1 MISSVRTSPVRVLI
15 VADRPEVALV
25 YANALATHG
34 VPVTCAGPG
43 DALTG
48 EGWLAVLV
56 VEQWAG
62 RALSTLERLQAAG
75 KQVAVLCPAAR
86 DPATALA
93 MLKQGAVEAYPNDVP
108 GLEALALKLNR
119 RLGQHGVSRWRLGAR
134 IFEVDEA
141 RLLGEGPP
149 VDLTLTESRLL
160 RRFCRFRLTT
170 PAHAIRAEPLGEA
183 LGIDA

>member
-1 MISSVRTSPVRVLI
+1 MLV

-25 YANALATHG
+25 DANALATHG
-34 VPVTCAGPG
+34 VPVTGAGPG

-93 MLKQGAVEAYPNDVP
+93 MLKQGAVEDYPNDVP
-108 GLEALALKLNR
+108 GLETQALNIRR
-119 RLGQHGVSRWRLGAR
+119 RLGQRGVTRWRLGAC
-134 IFEVDEA
+134 IFDVDEE
-141 RLLGEGPP
+141 RLFGMGAP
-149 VDLTLTESRLL
+149 VDLTPTENRLL

-170 PAHAIRAEPLGEA
+170 PAHGIQAEPLGEA